1 MNNTLRW
8 LATFG
13 CIIASGCG
21 KSDKLIETDRPVA
34 AASRPAA
41 TPVGAILVEVFE
53 VTPPATPAEQI
64 VPAVVSVERTAVILA
79 QRDGVLVEL
88 KGDEGARVTKGAVIA
103 RLNDEDPRTQLRQAE
118 IESNRSAIEE
128 KQYEAM
134 IKVTRSELDEEVS
147 LAEQGLSSKRQVNRA
162 EYKLEVAKQELERT
176 RLTTRAAQAKV
187 EAAKLE
193 IEKTLVRAPIDGVIT
208 HRIAKLGAGV
218 VKNDKLFEVAQL
230 QRLEVRF
237 QLPQTEHGRPRPGSM
252 VNISSAENDRVIG
265 RARVRRIDPVAD
277 AASNTLG
284 YLADVI
290 GGAGLMPGMA
300 VNVRLP
306 RGQAAETHWVPRMS
320 FPAMTDLRPGTSGT
334 LFVIEGDKCAARVV
348 RVNAV
353 EGEQVEVGPGLNTGD
368 RVILSPPSGLKS
380 DDAVRAKR
388 L

>member
-1 MNNTLRW
+1 MNIPVRW
-8 LATFG
+8 LIVLS
-13 CIIASGCG
+13 CIASAGCS
-21 KSDKLIETDRPVA
+21 KSDKLIEPDRPVA
-34 AASRPAA
+34 AAVRPTA
-41 TPVGAILVEVFE
+41 TPAGIIAVEVFE
-53 VTPPATPAEQI
+53 VTSPATPAEQI

-88 KGDEGARVTKGAVIA
+88 RGEEGTRVAKGAVIA

-118 IESNRSAIEE
+118 IEANRSAIEE

-134 IKVTRSELDEEVS
+134 VKVNHSELDEEVS

-193 IEKTLVRAPIDGVIT
+193 IDKTLVRAPLDGVIT
-208 HRIAKLGAGV
+208 HRFAKLGAGV

-237 QLPQTEHGRPRPGSM
+237 QLPQGEHSRPGPGS
-252 VNISSAENDRVIG
+252 VVSISPAESDRVIA

-290 GGAGLMPGMA
+290 GGAGLMPGVA

-306 RGQAAETHWVPRMS
+306 RGQAGETHWVPRMS
-320 FPAMTDLRPGTSGT
+320 FPATTDLRRGASAT
-334 LFVIEGDKCAARVV
+334 LLVIEGNKCATRAV
-348 RVNAV
+348 RVNAF
-353 EGEQVEVGPGLNTGD
+353 EGEQVEVGPGLRTGD
-368 RVILSPPSGLKS
+368 RVILSPPSGLKAG
-380 DDAVRAKR
+380 DAVTTKR
-388 L
+388 P

>member
-8 LATFG
+8 LVTLG
-13 CIIASGCG
+13 CIVAAGCG
-21 KSDKLIETDRPVA
+21 KSDKLIEPDRPVSA
-34 AASRPAA
+34 AARPAA
-41 TPVGAILVEVFE
+41 TPAGITVVEVFE
-53 VTPPATPAEQI
+53 VTSAATPGEQI

-88 KGDEGARVTKGAVIA
+88 KGDEGTRVAKGAVIA

-118 IESNRSAIEE
+118 IEANRSAIEE

-134 IKVTRSELDEEVS
+134 VKVTRSELDEEVS

-193 IEKTLVRAPIDGVIT
+193 IDKTLVRAPIDGIIT

-237 QLPQTEHGRPRPGSM
+237 QLPQGEQGRPGPGSL
-252 VNISSAENDRVIG
+252 VNISPAESDRVIA
-265 RARVRRIDPVAD
+265 RARVRRIDPTAD

-306 RGQAAETHWVPRMS
+306 RGHSVETHWIPRS
-320 FPAMTDLRPGTSGT
+320 AFSAVTDVRRGASPT
-334 LFVIEGDKCAARVV
+334 LFVIEDDKCAARVV

-353 EGEQVEVGPGLNTGD
+353 EGEQVEVGPGLRTGD

-380 DDAVRAKR
+380 DDAVRAKTP
-388 L
+388 